1 MSAKQIFHTGIDRG
15 QRSVFNHA
23 QFIWSVADT
32 LRGAYKQHQYG
43 DVILPFTVLARLDA
57 VLAPTKDAVLAAVKD
72 LEPDQEPSR
81 GMLRSRA
88 GHHYS
93 FYNRSQHTLK
103 TLRGDVD
110 NIEENLR
117 GYINGFS
124 ENVRDIFEQYKFEDT
139 IIDLA
144 RHDLLLQVLQHFAKT
159 DLHPDRVSNDQMG
172 HIFEEL
178 IRKFAEASNET
189 AGEHF
194 TPREVI
200 DLMVTLLLNTEE
212 DLKAPGI
219 VRDVY
224 DPTAGTGGMLSVA
237 DDKIKAI
244 NPDASVN
251 LLGQELNPA
260 SYAICKADMVV
271 KGQSI
276 DNIVLGD
283 TLTNPAFR
291 DRTFHYGL
299 SNPPFG
305 VDWKTRR
312 AQVETEHK
320 IQGYDGRFGSGLP
333 RVSDGSLLF
342 LMHLVSKLREPKAD
356 ASGTGGRGAIV
367 LNGSPLF
374 TGGAGSGE
382 SNIRKWVLDNDYLE
396 AIVGLPTDMFYNT
409 GISTYIWVL
418 NKEKSAHRKRKVQ
431 LIDATEMFTKMRKSV
446 GSKRKMLGAEDIK
459 TIARLYADFAETKH
473 SKIFANEDFYYRTI
487 TVERP
492 LRLNYAYSA
501 ERVERALAAKPIAK
515 LGPATQASL
524 REELERANVETDDMV
539 STQRDAFQKDLK
551 RRLDEAGLAL
561 KPAELKAL
569 LGELSD
575 HDDDDGELLTK
586 RDGTP
591 EPNSALRDTENVPW
605 HQDIHDFLERE
616 VKPFVPDAWIDEP
629 KTKEGTEIPFTR
641 HFYEYIPPRPLEE
654 IDRDLEEVLG
664 RIRTR
669 LSQVKV

>member
-1 MSAKQIFHTGIDRG
+1 M
-15 QRSVFNHA
+15 FNHA

-32 LRGAYKQHQYG
+32 LRGAHKQHQYG

-103 TLRGDVD
+103 TLRGDAD

-312 AQVETEHK
+312 TQVETEHK
-320 IQGYDGRFGSGLP
+320 VQGYDGRFGPGLP
-333 RVSDGSLLF
+333 RISDGSLLF

-356 ASGTGGRGAIV
+356 ASTTGGRGAIV

-418 NKEKSAHRKRKVQ
+418 NKEKPAHRKRKVQ

-446 GSKRKMLGAEDIK
+446 GSKRKMLGPDDIT
-459 TIARLYADFAETKH
+459 TIAKLYADFTETKH

-492 LRLNYAYSA
+492 LRLNYAYSG
-501 ERVERALAAKPIAK
+501 ERIERALAAKPIIK
-515 LGPATQASL
+515 LPEATHASL
-524 REELERANVETDDMV
+524 RKELERASAETADQV
-539 STQRDAFQKDLK
+539 STQRATFQKDLK
-551 RRLDEAGLAL
+551 QRLDQAGLAL
-561 KPAELKAL
+561 KPSELKAL
-569 LGELSD
+569 LGELGE
-575 HDDDDGELLTK
+575 HDDHGELVTK

-591 EPNSALRDTENVPW
+591 EPNSDLRDTENVPW
-605 HQDIHDFLERE
+605 SQDIHDYVERE
-616 VKPFVPDAWIDEP
+616 VKPFVPDAWIDET

-641 HFYEYIPPRPLEE
+641 HFYEYEPPRPLEE
-654 IDRDLEEVLG
+654 IDQELEAVLG
-664 RIRTR
+664 RIRKR
-669 LSQVKV
+669 LEHVRS